1 MWAVSRLG
9 SPIVSQIGM
18 MGPISMLGLG
28 YVFLG
33 EPITATQLTG
43 TALVLSG
50 MTLVG
55 RVATRKI
62 SAPAHR

>member
-1 MWAVSRLG
+1 
-9 SPIVSQIGM
+9 
-18 MGPISMLGLG
+18 MLGLG

-33 EPITATQLTG
+33 EPITMTQLAG